1 MTLFAGANRFDS
13 VTFVQVNTMH
23 VVRLTLVISL
33 LLVTGAAMATNN
45 TPVGTWR
52 QIDGTGKTRSIIEI
66 AQTNGELT
74 GTIKEVLN
82 RSPKGIARDGTPP
95 MCTQCNGAFKNKP
108 MIGMVNMWGIKKD
121 GDVWD
126 GGKILNPADGK
137 TYKVRL
143 SLTDN
148 GQKLDVRGYIGVPL
162 MGQSQTW
169 ERQQ

>member
-1 MTLFAGANRFDS
+1 
-13 VTFVQVNTMH
+13 MH

>member
-1 MTLFAGANRFDS
+1 MKHAYRF
-13 VTFVQVNTMH
+13 
-23 VVRLTLVISL
+23 LVASCL
-33 LLVTGAAMATNN
+33 LLAASAAMAAND
-45 TPVGTWR
+45 TPVGTWK

-66 AQTNGELT
+66 AEANGELT

-95 MCTQCNGAFKNKP
+95 MCTQCDGAFKNKP
-108 MIGMVNMWGIKKD
+108 IVGMVNMWGIKRD

-143 SLTDN
+143 SLTDH
-148 GQKLDVRGYIGVPL
+148 GQKLDVHGYIGIAL
-162 MGQSQTW
+162 MGQSQIW

>member
-1 MTLFAGANRFDS
+1 
-13 VTFVQVNTMH
+13 MH

-52 QIDGTGKTRSIIEI
+52 QIDGTGKTRSIIQI
-66 AQTNGELT
+66 ADTNGELT